1 MRTLEQAEAECSL
14 LHDEIRVLRAQ
25 LEWFKK
31 QIYGGAKSEK
41 LDRLQSELALPEIP
55 VKAVEV

>member
-1 MRTLEQAEAECSL
+1 M
-14 LHDEIRVLRAQ
+14 LRAQ